1 MLSGMPLGDDSLKD
15 TNEIILNLPGFT
27 ILQDS
32 FSPVQ
37 CPRAVEIVSVK
48 NVKTKQI
55 EESMLNIN
63 DNFISG

>member
-37 CPRAVEIVSVK
+37 YPRAVEIVSVK